1 MHIKIKYINF
11 EKNRGGIMEISEI
24 NRQNQLLD
32 EKRIEEANKSEQNVS
47 KYPQQQLQIEMLKQA
62 SGGNIMSNDNSLQK
76 QLLQIMANV
85 GPQQQ
90 IQQVAQA
97 QIAKGF
103 LDIKI

>member
-1 MHIKIKYINF
+1 
-11 EKNRGGIMEISEI
+11 MEISEI

-32 EKRIEEANKSEQNVS
+32 EKRIEEANKYEQNVS

-76 QLLQIMANV
+76 QLLQIMAAI